1 MCFRAVFCGLLLVQ
15 FSDEVLLCVF
25 KLLLDRPTDM
35 TKQEGYIACS
45 SGYKKKK
52 RKELVHLYCTI
63 YVYHLL
69 TTEPSV

>member
-45 SGYKKKK
+45 SGY
-52 RKELVHLYCTI
+52 
-63 YVYHLL
+63 
-69 TTEPSV
+69 